1 MDKAIVNIAAK
12 VNLTLDVTATT
23 TDGYHT
29 LSTIMASV
37 GVYDTITVAKS
48 NSVRVEMLG
57 RVNDVN
63 NVAYKTVKKAVE
75 RLGISGA
82 DIKIKKG
89 IPFSGGMGGSSADIS
104 GVLIGLEQIYGL
116 KRTDTLP
123 IADALGSDT
132 VFMLEGGIAQCG
144 GRGNDVIR
152 LPYERY
158 YMVIVKPFGGANTG
172 AVFKKYDSDPKNTN
186 YTDKFLA
193 NIKNGSATAHVGN
206 ALTDAA
212 IDVNNNILGAITD
225 LMKFSDRVSMT
236 GSGSAVFGIFNDS
249 ESASIVAR
257 ELAPRY
263 PYVFVTETV
272 ESGAIIK
279 ECV

>member
-23 TDGYHT
+23 PDGYHT

-37 GVYDTITVAKS
+37 GVYDTVTVKKS
-48 NSVRVEMLG
+48 DSVRVEMLG

-63 NVAYKTVKKAVE
+63 NVAYKTVKLAVE
-75 RLGISGA
+75 KLGISGA
-82 DIKIKKG
+82 DISIKKG

-116 KRTDTLP
+116 NRMDTLP

-132 VFMLEGGIAQCG
+132 VFMLDGGIAKCG

-172 AVFKKYDSDPKNTN
+172 AVFKRYDAKPKSTN
-186 YTDKFLA
+186 YTDSFLA
-193 NIKNGSATAHVGN
+193 NLKSGGATAYVGN

-212 IDVNNNILGAITD
+212 IDVNKNILGAITD
-225 LMKFSDRVSMT
+225 LMKYSDRVSMT
-236 GSGSAVFGIFNDS
+236 GSGSAVFGIFDDS
-249 ESASIVAR
+249 EMACQVAR

-263 PYVFVTETV
+263 PYVFSTETV

-279 ECV
+279 ECI

>member
-23 TDGYHT
+23 PDGYHT

-37 GVYDTITVAKS
+37 GVYDTVTVKKS
-48 NSVRVEMLG
+48 NSIRVEMLG

-63 NVAYKTVKKAVE
+63 NVAYKTVKLAVE
-75 RLGISGA
+75 KLGISGA
-82 DIKIKKG
+82 DIKINKG

-104 GVLIGLEQIYGL
+104 GVLIGLEQLYGL
-116 KRTDTLP
+116 NRMDTLP

-132 VFMLEGGIAQCG
+132 VFMLDGGIAKCG

-172 AVFKKYDSDPKNTN
+172 AVFKRYDSKPKSTN
-186 YTDKFLA
+186 YTDNFLA
-193 NIKNGSATAHVGN
+193 NLKSGAATAYVGN

-212 IDVNNNILGAITD
+212 IDVNKNIFGAITD
-225 LMKFSDRVSMT
+225 LMKYSDRVSMT
-236 GSGSAVFGIFNDS
+236 GSGSAVFGIFDDS
-249 ESASIVAR
+249 ETARQVAR
-257 ELAPRY
+257 ELAPCY
-263 PYVFVTETV
+263 PYVFSTDTV
-272 ESGAIIK
+272 ESGAITK
-279 ECV
+279 E